1 MEQRVAGVLCPIS
14 MLPSRFGIGDFGE
27 GSRAFADLAAEMGM
41 KLWQILPL
49 NPLGYGHSPYQ
60 PFSSFAIDDLYMDLD
75 ALYAKGLLKEKAPSQ
90 PIGDPSKVD
99 YEGTKA
105 YKMPYIEKAYR
116 AFMRKKGAVASLNA
130 FNESHPWCR
139 VYSLFMYLKK
149 GEGMR
154 SWAEWPLE
162 KKKRIDDLAY
172 HDDAE
177 RRGRLFET
185 WIQFEL
191 YEEWNE
197 LREYCHK
204 KGIRIVGDVPFYVGY
219 DSADV
224 YENRDKFLL
233 DPATLEPTFIAGV
246 PPDYF
251 SATGQRWGNPIYD
264 WEKLKGED
272 YELVVNRLKRNGELY
287 DVIRLDHF
295 RAFDTYWKIPSSCPT
310 AIEGEWILGPA
321 TSFFD
326 IFLKKCP
333 DIEIIAEDLG
343 DLRPEVLVLRDHY
356 DFPGM
361 NVVEFTFDDV
371 LKGKK
376 VDQNNMVAYLGTHDN
391 DPMKAYLES
400 LHPDHYAYW
409 MREIHAR
416 GFNEP
421 TDVDCFLSYC
431 LSLEAKYA
439 IIAVQDY
446 LGLGKESRINVPG
459 VVDGIN
465 WTFRL
470 ASLEALREKAPYIK
484 GLVEKNGRSF

>member
-27 GSRAFADLAAEMGM
+27 GSRAFAELAAGMGM

-75 ALYAKGLLKEKAPSQ
+75 ALHERGLLLEKAPSQ
-90 PIGDPSKVD
+90 PVENPNKVD

-105 YKMPYIEKAYR
+105 YKLPYIEKAFDS
-116 AFMRKKGAVASLNA
+116 FMGKDGAEKLLEDFVKD
-130 FNESHPWCR
+130 HPWCR
-139 VYSLFMYLKK
+139 VYALFMYLKK
-149 GEGMR
+149 SEGMR
-154 SWAEWPLE
+154 SWAEWPLS
-162 KKKRIDDLAY
+162 KKNRISSLAY
-172 HDDAE
+172 KSAKE
-177 RRGRLFET
+177 KRGRLFET
-185 WIQFEL
+185 WIQCEL
-191 YEEWNE
+191 YREWGE
-197 LREYCHK
+197 LRSYAHK
-204 KGIRIVGDVPFYVGY
+204 HGLKIVGDVPFYVGY

-224 YENRDKFLL
+224 YGNRDKFLL
-233 DPATLEPTFIAGV
+233 DEKTLEPTFIAGV

-251 SATGQRWGNPIYD
+251 SKTGQRWGNPIYD
-264 WEKLKGED
+264 WEKLKKED
-272 YELVVNRLKRNGELY
+272 YELVVERLRGNGELY
-287 DVIRLDHF
+287 DIIRLDHF

-326 IFLKKCP
+326 VFLKKCP

-356 DFPGM
+356 FFPGM
-361 NVVEFTFDDV
+361 NVIEFTFDDV

-376 VDQNNMVAYLGTHDN
+376 VDANNMVAYLGTHDN
-391 DPMKAYLES
+391 EPMKAYLEN
-400 LHPDHYAYW
+400 LHPDHRRYW
-409 MREIHAR
+409 MDEIHAK
-416 GFNEP
+416 GFVEDG
-421 TDVDCFLSYC
+421 DVDCFLAYG

-439 IIAVQDY
+439 IFAVQDY

-459 VVDGIN
+459 VVDDVN
-465 WTFRL
+465 WTYRL
-470 ASLEALREKAPYIK
+470 ASLDPLKAKSAYIR
-484 GLVEKNGRSF
+484 GLVAGYGRL